1 MAMPAHS
8 GGTMR
13 GDLERLLER
22 IGSRDLVGKG
32 INKDCGR
39 VEEPKPP
46 TPTTNIASWQRLPL
60 RWLTKT

>member
-1 MAMPAHS
+1 
-8 GGTMR
+8 MR